1 MNSFNLEV
9 QFEDVE
15 STIRNELM
23 DLLAELRGF
32 KFVTTLVIE
41 FKKRKSDDATKYTTF
56 HSNSKAKTIID
67 ENGIDDVFESVYI
80 TIISNI

>member
-56 HSNSKAKTIID
+56 YSNSKAKTIID
-67 ENGIDDVFESVYI
+67 ENDIDDVFESIYI